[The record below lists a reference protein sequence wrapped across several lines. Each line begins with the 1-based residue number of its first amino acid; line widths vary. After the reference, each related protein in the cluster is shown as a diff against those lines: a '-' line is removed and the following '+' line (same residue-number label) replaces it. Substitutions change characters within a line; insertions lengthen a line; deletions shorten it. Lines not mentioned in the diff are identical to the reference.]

1 MRPVT
6 LSAIPAAAFGR
17 GVVAAMPL
25 QLATL
30 PFGLIFGAIAVQ
42 AGLDLVQTM
51 GMTMIVVAGAAQLA
65 AIAQMT
71 DHAPALLAIMVGAV
85 VNARMAMYSA
95 SIAPWWPGASLG
107 TRAFA
112 AFLLHDHAYAMA
124 MRRYADRP
132 RESTPDRIGFFL
144 GVGVITVVVWVAGA
158 LAGALI
164 GGRLPPEWGLEFAA
178 PVSFIALFAPL
189 LRDPAHVAAAMTAAL
204 GALVLAPLPMGLGL
218 MAGAAGG
225 IAAGATVEAAAT
237 RWRARQWRRGPRP

>member
-1 MRPVT
+1 MQPVT

-17 GVVAAMPL
+17 GVVAALPL

-51 GMTMIVVAGAAQLA
+51 GMTIIVVAGAAQLA
-65 AIAQMT
+65 SIAQMT
-71 DHAPALLAIMVGAV
+71 EHAPALLAILVGAI

-95 SIAPWWPGASLG
+95 SIAPLWPGASLG

-112 AFLLHDHAYAMA
+112 AFLLHDHAYAMS
-124 MRRYADRP
+124 MRRYALHP
-132 RESTPDRIGFFL
+132 QETTAERIGYFL
-144 GVGVITVVVWVAGA
+144 GVGASTVVVWTVGA
-158 LAGALI
+158 LAGALV

-189 LRDPAHVAAAMTAAL
+189 LRDPAHLAAAMTAAL
-204 GALVLAPLPMGLGL
+204 GALLLAPLPLGLGL

-225 IAAGATVEAAAT
+225 IAVGATVEAAL
-237 RWRARQWRRGPRP
+237 ARRDARRGPS

>member
-1 MRPVT
+1 MQPVP

-17 GVVAAMPL
+17 GAIAALPL

-51 GMTMIVVAGAAQLA
+51 AMTVIVVAGAAQLA

-71 DHAPALLAIMVGAV
+71 EHAPALLAILVGAV
-85 VNARMAMYSA
+85 VNARLAMYSA
-95 SIAPWWPGASLG
+95 SIAPAWPGASLG
-107 TRAFA
+107 TRALA

-124 MRRYADRP
+124 MRRHADRP
-132 RESTPDRIGFFL
+132 AEGTADRIGFFL
-144 GVGVITVVVWVAGA
+144 GVGIITVVVWVGGA

-189 LRDPAHVAAAMTAAL
+189 LRDPAHLAAAMTAAL
-204 GALVLAPLPMGLGL
+204 GALLLAPLPLGLGL
-218 MAGAAGG
+218 MAGAAAGV
-225 IAAGATVEAAAT
+225 AVGATVEAAVA
-237 RWRARQWRRGPRP
+237 RWRGRRGGEA